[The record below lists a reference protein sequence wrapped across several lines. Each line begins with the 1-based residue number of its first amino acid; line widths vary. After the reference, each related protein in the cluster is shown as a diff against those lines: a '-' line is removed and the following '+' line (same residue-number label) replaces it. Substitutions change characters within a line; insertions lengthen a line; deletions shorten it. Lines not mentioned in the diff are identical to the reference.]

1 MDYAGATL
9 AGVTTYMSSGKSKC
23 LAQECD
29 KKCVVCDVMAYRL
42 AIYLHSYGWHS
53 LSPVQAL
60 HLSEHLFFLLS
71 ELVLNLGICKHGW
84 HEFLEI
90 LNGAQA
96 V

>member
-42 AIYLHSYGWHS
+42 AIYLHRNGWHS
-53 LSPVQAL
+53 LSPVWAL
-60 HLSEHLFFLLS
+60 HLTERLFFLSS
-71 ELVLNLGICKHGW
+71 ELVLNPWICKHGRR
-84 HEFLEI
+84 EFLEL
-90 LNGAQA
+90 LNGA
-96 V
+96 